1 MELVSGRYLLE
12 TMGPETTP
20 QLRRTSILRLAKLM
34 LHPDSRVYAVSQGLI
49 GKLLRLL
56 EGVVDEPT
64 LGEPTAALLLVLYH
78 DPQHFV

>member
-1 MELVSGRYLLE
+1 
-12 TMGPETTP
+12 
-20 QLRRTSILRLAKLM
+20 M

-49 GKLLRLL
+49 GKLLWLL